1 ARRCL
6 RESSPTLEFLAAQR
20 GDRSPEF
27 TGKIGKEVERAPFAP
42 FLAHKQQWNVRAEQ
56 QERSEKID
64 RARIHERGQPLAK
77 RPVADLVVVL
87 QKVDERAGRQARTR
101 LAAAVAATVRRALAL
116 IGIALGQRAG

>member
-1 ARRCL
+1 MRRRLKHAPIKRRGGKGGGSIGMRDDSARRCL

-87 QKVDERAGRQARTR
+87 QKVDE
-101 LAAAVAATVRRALAL
+101 
-116 IGIALGQRAG
+116 